1 MKSKFIGIFLAMLC
15 IPLLGVCENLEVE
28 ITGIRNTKG
37 QIKVGVYKD
46 KATFPKT
53 GSELKGINIFPVQK
67 GANVAVFELSEGIYA
82 VAVIHDENKNGKLDK
97 NFVGIPKE
105 GYGFSNNAKGK
116 FGPPS
121 FDKAAFSLTNGVR
134 KISIEMKY

>member
-1 MKSKFIGIFLAMLC
+1 MKSKRSGIFLAMLC
-15 IPLLGVCENLEVE
+15 IPFIGVCANLEVK
-28 ITGIRNTKG
+28 ITGMRNTKG

-46 KATFPKT
+46 KETFPKT

-67 GANVAVFELSEGIYA
+67 GANVAVFELPEGTYA
-82 VAVIHDENKNGKLDK
+82 VAIIHDENKNGKLDK
-97 NFVGIPKE
+97 NLVGIPKE
-105 GYGFSNNAKGK
+105 GYGFSNDAKGT

-121 FDKAAFSLTNGVR
+121 FDKATFSLTNDVR